1 MNNFFK
7 RTFTGAIFVLS
18 ILASVYYQES
28 YYTLSALFSIFCALG
43 LYEFYKLV
51 NLNDKVQ
58 VPSIALII
66 AGLILYVGCIQ
77 WAFLGT
83 ATLIIVYA
91 FYILALVI
99 AELYRNKPA
108 PMHNLA
114 FSLLGQCMVALPFGM
129 LNLIAIPGNIH
140 WILVSFILIWVSD
153 TGAYLTGMA
162 FGKHKFFERISPKK
176 TWEGFIGGALFAI
189 AGSLVF
195 WYFFPIV
202 PVWQWIVFGILIVLF
217 GTYGDLFESLLK
229 RSVQIKDSGNIL
241 PGHGGILD
249 RFDSLLFAI
258 PVVYIYLTFLK
269 ELAA

>member
-1 MNNFFK
+1 MNNFIK
-7 RTFTGAIFVLS
+7 RTCTGAIFVLS
-18 ILASVYYQES
+18 ILASIYFQES

-51 NLNDKVQ
+51 NINEKVQ
-58 VPSIALII
+58 VPSIPLII
-66 AGLILYVGCIQ
+66 AGLILYAGCIQ
-77 WAFLGT
+77 IALCGT
-83 ATLIIVYA
+83 ARLIIIYA
-91 FYILALVI
+91 FYILTLII

-114 FSLLGQCMVALPFGM
+114 FALLGQCMVALPFSM
-129 LNLIAIPGNIH
+129 LNLIATAENIH
-140 WILVSFILIWVSD
+140 WILALFFLIWITD
-153 TGAYLTGMA
+153 TGAYLTGMLL
-162 FGKHKFFERISPKK
+162 GKHKFFERISPKK

-195 WYFFPIV
+195 WYFFPNV
-202 PVWQWIVFGILIVLF
+202 PVWQWIVFGILVVIF

-229 RSVQIKDSGNIL
+229 RTVQIKDSGNIL

-258 PVVYIYLTFLK
+258 PVIYIYLTFLK
-269 ELAA
+269 ELAS

>member
-7 RTFTGAIFVLS
+7 RAFTGAIFVLS
-18 ILASVYYQES
+18 ILASIYFQES

-51 NLNDKVQ
+51 NLNENVQ

-66 AGLILYVGCIQ
+66 AGIVLYAGCIQ
-77 WAFLGT
+77 MAFWGT
-83 ATLIIVYA
+83 ATLIIGYA
-91 FYILALVI
+91 FYILSLVI

-114 FSLLGQCMVALPFGM
+114 FSVLGQLMIALPFSM
-129 LNLIAIPGNIH
+129 LNLMATTDNVH
-140 WILVSFILIWVSD
+140 WILALFILIWVSD
-153 TGAYLTGMA
+153 TGAYLTGMLL
-162 FGKHKFFERISPKK
+162 GNDKFFERISPKK

-189 AGSLVF
+189 GGSLVF
-195 WYFFPIV
+195 WYFFPIA
-202 PVWQWIVFGILIVLF
+202 PIWQWIVFGVLVVLF

-229 RSVQIKDSGNIL
+229 RSVNIKDSGNIL

-258 PVVYIYLTFLK
+258 PVIYIYLTFLK
-269 ELAA
+269 ELAS

>member
-1 MNNFFK
+1 MNNFLK

-18 ILASVYYQES
+18 IFASIYYQES
-28 YYTLSALFSIFCALG
+28 YFTLSALFSIFCALG

-51 NLNDKVQ
+51 NLNEEVQ

-66 AGLILYVGCIQ
+66 AGLILYAGCIQ
-77 WAFLGT
+77 WAFWGT

-91 FYILALVI
+91 FYIISLVI

-114 FSLLGQCMVALPFGM
+114 FSLLGQCMVALPFSM
-129 LNLIAIPGNIH
+129 LNLIAIPGNTH
-140 WILVSFILIWVSD
+140 WILALFILIWVSD
-153 TGAYLTGMA
+153 TGAYLTGMTL
-162 FGKHKFFERISPKK
+162 GKHKFFERISPKK

-189 AGSLVF
+189 GGSVAF
-195 WYFFPIV
+195 WHFFPIV
-202 PVWQWIVFGILIVLF
+202 PVWQWIAFGILVVIF

-229 RSVQIKDSGNIL
+229 RTVKIKDSGNIL

-258 PVVYIYLTFLK
+258 PVIYIYLTILK
-269 ELAA
+269 ELAS